1 MSWLSTI
8 RARYTLA
15 FTSLSL
21 VFFIVVL
28 ASYLLVNFIQHNAGR
43 YSDGTSLIQ
52 NADRDLYQSRLAL
65 TNLLTMPEV
74 APETTARWNE
84 DVHSNAKQALERMNE
99 FRRMTADNAEIMQY
113 LANFDTA
120 YQQWQQETIALL
132 DQTAPTD
139 AARQQQLTQSEAKF
153 HHLRGLYDGAEAL
166 IAKYAS
172 QERASIAT
180 LTQRFEVAVALFS
193 ALVLAV
199 SAVLAYVA
207 PKRISSA
214 IKTVS
219 AGVAALSHGDGDLTR
234 RLHSN
239 KSDET
244 GDLSRELDG
253 FIGKLASLVS
263 EVKRGCLLVQ
273 QQMQHVDNAAGS
285 ASELSKQQDAA
296 LDLIVTAIEE
306 MSGATRD
313 VARNAADT
321 VGQVQQLGQVSLQGQ
336 QALSVSTER
345 LHLLSQQV
353 QQASEVI
360 RALSNHSAQIAS
372 VTQVIET
379 IAQQTNLL
387 ALNAAIEAARA
398 GEQGRGFA
406 VVADEV
412 RTLASKTQAS
422 TEHIR
427 VMIEQ
432 LQHGVAAAVDS
443 IRQGV
448 SLAENTEVLNEQVS
462 QAFDQVQQVATL
474 IQDHSIQTASA
485 TEQQSQVAQ
494 EITQNLT
501 QLSDLSKQLNG
512 IASQVQQAVQHTL
525 GNSADLA
532 NQVKRFKTC

>member
-28 ASYLLVNFIQHNAGR
+28 ASYLLMNFIQHNAGR

-214 IKTVS
+214 IKNVS

-321 VGQVQQLGQVSLQGQ
+321 VGQVQQLGQVSQQGQ

-443 IRQGV
+443 ISQGV